1 MRMRGGRLADF
12 ELKSMWES
20 EGGGILVLSI
30 CFWVLSLEFIFYD
43 IYYNVLLVVWFIKL
57 LFNNCLQVRVFQ
69 ILIFFQVIKDKS
81 NLASSTDLGKIHLIK
96 YVTNKILNCNKTP
109 TNQNLEKPQCRGR
122 VNCSWLFKVS
132 VYKERVKQSVYFK
145 FSFI

>member
-1 MRMRGGRLADF
+1 MRMRVGRLADF
-12 ELKSMWES
+12 ELKSMWEAD
-20 EGGGILVLSI
+20 GGGILVLSI
-30 CFWVLSLEFIFYD
+30 CFWGLSLEFILYD